1 VAIAKEKQEEGEK
14 LFRPGRKNP
23 ILLPAHAPALLYL
36 MRIRDESHRFGI
48 TFHRRLRNTKTL
60 HSPLDGIS
68 GIGPKRKKDLLK
80 AIGSY
85 KRILAAEMEDL
96 ARVPGI
102 GPALARSIYD
112 QLHEQKDTKNGA

>member
-1 VAIAKEKQEEGEK
+1 
-14 LFRPGRKNP
+14 
-23 ILLPAHAPALLYL
+23 LYL

-60 HSPLDGIS
+60 RSPLDGVT
-68 GIGPKRKKDLLK
+68 GIGPKRKKDLLR

-85 KRILAAEMEDL
+85 KRILEAGVDEL
-96 ARVPGI
+96 AGVPGI

-112 QLHEQKDTKNGA
+112 QLQEQKNKKNAA